1 MSSKR
6 NFKNVRK
13 NREAFNT
20 QPITEFA
27 QAQKGTLPPKQ
38 KQMSQ
43 NERIADMISKGRA
56 KIKAKEY
63 NDSIKIFSEIL
74 DKFDNNNPDAIFYRA
89 ISFLDQGNL
98 Q

>member
-1 MSSKR
+1 M
-6 NFKNVRK
+6 
-13 NREAFNT
+13 
-20 QPITEFA
+20 
-27 QAQKGTLPPKQ
+27 PPKQ

-43 NERIADMISKGRA
+43 GERIAEMISKGRA

-89 ISFLDQGNL
+89 ISFLD
-98 Q
+98 